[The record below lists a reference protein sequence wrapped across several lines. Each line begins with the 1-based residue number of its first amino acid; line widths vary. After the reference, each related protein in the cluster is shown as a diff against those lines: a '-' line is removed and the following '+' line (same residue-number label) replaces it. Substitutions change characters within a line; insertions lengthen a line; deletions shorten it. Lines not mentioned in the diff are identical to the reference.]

1 YGLSARHGLP
11 ELLRGHS
18 GFDWCSPWTHSGRA
32 PRPPAA
38 LRCPVCRRGAP
49 SLADVVDARL
59 ALLALPAVE
68 RGAAAVGGGAAVH
81 AEPRARHGRAAARA
95 NVVGAGLSGRA
106 GAAIERAAAAVGG
119 GAAIEAVV
127 DACRLRNTADVVDAR
142 FAARA
147 APAIEFGARAR
158 VGGRAAIEA
167 EHRAARGTRSA
178 EVIEVAIL
186 AARAGTAVER
196 TATAV
201 GGRAAD
207 PALLRAGVGGRAAA
221 HAEGVAA
228 AAGVGRGA
236 GAAIDVAAAA
246 VGPDAAVVA
255 ERGARRGLAA
265 PRREHG
271 VPGEAKLGGRLGV
284 AGNGDTEADEVC
296 NGGVRLVM
304 LKFAEVLPCGMV
316 TLKGTVTQ

>member
-127 DACRLRNTADVVDAR
+127 DARRLRNTADVVDAR

-186 AARAGTAVER
+186 AARAGTVVER
-196 TATAV
+196 AATAV

-236 GAAIDVAAAA
+236 GAAIDAFAISPCARPLPRGLARAISAYQKVGLLSRKCFTVAAREEPLARPERRAA
-246 VGPDAAVVA
+246 QQNLARDDRREEALGEMAEAVVA
-255 ERGARRGLAA
+255 VAR
-265 PRREHG
+265 
-271 VPGEAKLGGRLGV
+271 EA
-284 AGNGDTEADEVC
+284 EEI
-296 NGGVRLVM
+296 
-304 LKFAEVLPCGMV
+304 P
-316 TLKGTVTQ
+316 